1 MQDEIGNAAGVV
13 WEFLDRQGETVL
25 VTLKDRT
32 GLSEGILFMALG
44 WLAREEKVNLLKEE
58 RTIRISLTNPY

>member
-13 WEFLDRQGETVL
+13 WEVLDQHGDTVL

-44 WLAREEKVNLLKEE
+44 WLAREEKVNLLKEG
-58 RTIRISLTNPY
+58 RTIRISLTNP

>member
-13 WEFLDRQGETVL
+13 WEYLDRHGETVL

-32 GLSEGILFMALG
+32 GLSEEILFMALG
-44 WLAREEKVNLLKEE
+44 WLAREEKVNLLKEG
-58 RTIRISLTNPY
+58 RTIRISLTNP

>member
-1 MQDEIGNAAGVV
+1 V
-13 WEFLDRQGETVL
+13 WEFLDQHGDTVL

-44 WLAREEKVNLLKEE
+44 WLAREEKVNLLKEG
-58 RTIRISLTNPY
+58 RTIRISLTNP

>member
-13 WEFLDRQGETVL
+13 WKFLDQHGDTVL

-44 WLAREEKVNLLKEE
+44 WLAREEKVNLLKEGP
-58 RTIRISLTNPY
+58 TIRISLTNP

>member
-13 WEFLDRQGETVL
+13 WEFLDQHGDTAL
-25 VTLKDRT
+25 VTLKERT

-44 WLAREEKVNLLKEE
+44 WLAREEKVNLLKEG
-58 RTIRISLTNPY
+58 RTIRVSLTNP

>member
-13 WEFLDRQGETVL
+13 WEFLDQHGDTVL

-32 GLSEGILFMALG
+32 
-44 WLAREEKVNLLKEE
+44 
-58 RTIRISLTNPY
+58 

>member
-13 WEFLDRQGETVL
+13 WEFLDQRGDTVL

-44 WLAREEKVNLLKEE
+44 WLAREEKVNLLKEG
-58 RTIRISLTNPY
+58 RTIRVSLTNP

>member
-44 WLAREEKVNLLKEE
+44 WLAREEKVNLLTEG
-58 RTIRISLTNPY
+58 RTIRISLTNP

>member
-1 MQDEIGNAAGVV
+1 MQDEIGSAAGVV

-32 GLSEGILFMALG
+32 GLSEEILFMALG
-44 WLAREEKVNLLKEE
+44 WLAREEKVNLLKEG
-58 RTIRISLTNPY
+58 RTIRISLTNP

>member
-44 WLAREEKVNLLKEE
+44 WLAREEKVNLLKEG
-58 RTIRISLTNPY
+58 RTIRISLTNP

>member
-13 WEFLDRQGETVL
+13 WEFLDQQGDTVL

-32 GLSEGILFMALG
+32 GLSEGILLMALG
-44 WLAREEKVNLLKEE
+44 WLAREEKVNLLKEG
-58 RTIRISLTNPY
+58 RTIRVSLTNP

>member
-1 MQDEIGNAAGVV
+1 MRDEIGNAAGVV
-13 WEFLDRQGETVL
+13 WEFLNQQGETVL

-44 WLAREEKVNLLKEE
+44 WLAREEKVNLLKEG
-58 RTIRISLTNPY
+58 RTIRISLTNP

>member
-13 WEFLDRQGETVL
+13 WEFLDQHGDTAL
-25 VTLKDRT
+25 VTLKERT

-44 WLAREEKVNLLKEE
+44 WLAREEKVTPLKEG
-58 RTIRISLTNPY
+58 RTIRVSLTNP

>member
-1 MQDEIGNAAGVV
+1 MRDEIGNAAGVV

-58 RTIRISLTNPY
+58 RTIRISLTNP

>member
-13 WEFLDRQGETVL
+13 WEFLDQQGDTVL

-32 GLSEGILFMALG
+32 GLSEGILLMALG
-44 WLAREEKVNLLKEE
+44 WLAREEKVNLLKEG
-58 RTIRISLTNPY
+58 RTIRISLTNP